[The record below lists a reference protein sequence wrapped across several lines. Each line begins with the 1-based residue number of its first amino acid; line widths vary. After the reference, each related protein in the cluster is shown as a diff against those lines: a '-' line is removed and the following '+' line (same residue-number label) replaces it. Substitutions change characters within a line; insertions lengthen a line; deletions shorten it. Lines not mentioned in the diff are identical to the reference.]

1 LFFIYGGGF
10 TTGDRSQTPP
20 FNLIH
25 ACFGAFFAQRGF
37 ITIIP
42 DYRLSPE
49 YQYPDAAHDVLD
61 SIKWTISNSAELVLV
76 DSESSLSLDLDS
88 LFIVGHSAG
97 AVHTV
102 TLFFHEDLVPLDDEI
117 RKRVQG
123 VVLISGPYRLLP
135 GDYASRALAQAHWG
149 TIENAIE
156 NSSHSLLIKW
166 FADRDPSS
174 LSSMKLLPEILMVVS
189 EKEPVTISE
198 TNSQYH
204 KMLEWY
210 LGKKVDLIEAKGHNH
225 VTLIYMLSSGH
236 GEEWADQVA
245 AWMREVMR
253 GDDKVEVS
261 WIHSRWVQNPSVIVF
276 THSFVC

>member
-1 LFFIYGGGF
+1 M
-10 TTGDRSQTPP
+10 
-20 FNLIH
+20 
-25 ACFGAFFAQRGF
+25 
-37 ITIIP
+37 
-42 DYRLSPE
+42 
-49 YQYPDAAHDVLD
+49 DA
-61 SIKWTISNSAELVLV
+61 IKWTISNSANLVLA

-149 TIENAIE
+149 TIESAIE

-166 FADRDPSS
+166 FAGRDPSS

-189 EKEPVTISE
+189 EKEPVMISD

-210 LGKKVDLIEAKGHNH
+210 LGNKVDLIEAKGHNH

-245 AWMREVMR
+245 TWMREVMR

-261 WIHSRWVQNPSVIVF
+261 
-276 THSFVC
+276 